1 MARPTYEQIT
11 TDLTT
16 DEGLSAINMVYF
28 HYFNPNGL
36 YKVSKDVADA
46 VWDLYMEGKVT
57 SGAAW
62 LYNMS
67 WAHKEISALCQKAR
81 VSPTDIRVWKR
92 MVESD
97 IAKARKFIAEI
108 EAGKPVTGAAGSN
121 FSDAHARPL
130 GEILKGEL

>member
-1 MARPTYEQIT
+1 MARPTYQQIT
-11 TDLTT
+11 ETIETDA
-16 DEGLSAINMVYF
+16 GLSALNMVYF

-36 YKVSKDVADA
+36 YRVSKDVADA
-46 VWDLYMEGKVT
+46 VWDLYMAGKVT

-67 WAHKEISALCQKAR
+67 WAHKEIGALSQKAR

-108 EAGKPVTGAAGSN
+108 EAGKPVSGSKIE
-121 FSDAHARPL
+121 A
-130 GEILKGEL
+130 